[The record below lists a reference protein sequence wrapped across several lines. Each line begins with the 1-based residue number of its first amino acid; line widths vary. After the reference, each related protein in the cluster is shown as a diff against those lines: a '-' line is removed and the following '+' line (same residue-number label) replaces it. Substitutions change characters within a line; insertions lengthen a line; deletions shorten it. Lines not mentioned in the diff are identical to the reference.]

1 MQISKDTIE
10 QIKAFKTVEV
20 GPLAEMPEKVLQ
32 FGEGNFLRAFVDWIF
47 NALNARANFNG
58 KVVIVQ
64 PLAEG
69 LVDLLNQQDGLFT
82 VLLRGIENGQVVKKA
97 EIVTAVSRGLNPYSN
112 WNEFLQCAHNPDLR
126 FVLSNTT
133 EAGIAYVKTQ
143 QPEGVC
149 PAPFPPKLAALLYE
163 RFKAFDGAADKGLVI
178 IPCEL
183 IDRNGDR
190 LKECILQHAS
200 DWQLDPEFS
209 RWLERHNHFLNTL
222 VDRIVPGYPRD
233 EIADI
238 TKELGYKDK
247 LVDTGEIFHL
257 WVIEGDE
264 RFAEELPFHR
274 AGLNVIWTDNLKRYR
289 DRKVRILN
297 GAHTMTV
304 PAAFLAGINTV
315 KESVEDDLIGRY
327 MRNGIFEEI
336 LPTLEL
342 SQTEKEE
349 FAEAVLERF
358 QNPFIKHRLL
368 DISLNSVSKF
378 KVRVLP
384 SLLAFTSANKRLPE
398 ILSFSLAALMVFY
411 RGREFD
417 GKQMFGVRG
426 EEKYVIRD
434 DESYLNFFFDLWQA
448 FEQNKDFAT
457 LTRQVLKNDEF
468 WGRDLNEIPGLSAV
482 VCRHVETI
490 LAKGMAGALNDLL

>member
-1 MQISKDTIE
+1 MRICKETIE
-10 QIKAFKTVEV
+10 EIKKLKTVEV
-20 GPLAEMPEKVLQ
+20 GPLADMPEKVLQ

-47 NALNARANFNG
+47 NALNAKANFNG

-64 PLAEG
+64 PLQEG
-69 LVDLLNQQDGLFT
+69 LVDLLNQQDGLYT
-82 VLLRGIENGQVVKKA
+82 VLLRGIEKGQVVERK
-97 EIVTAVSRGLNPYSN
+97 EVVTAVSRCLNPYMN
-112 WNEFLQCAHNPDLR
+112 WQDFLQCAHNPDLR

-133 EAGIAYVKTQ
+133 EAGIAYVETR

-149 PAPFPPKLAALLYE
+149 PAPFPPKLTALLYE
-163 RFKAFDGAADKGLVI
+163 RFKVFEGARNKGLVI

-190 LKECILQHAS
+190 LKECILRHAS
-200 DWQLDPEFS
+200 DWHLEPDFS
-209 RWLERHNHFLNTL
+209 RWLEMHNHFLNTL

-238 TKELGYKDK
+238 TRELGYEDK
-247 LVDTGEIFHL
+247 LIDTGEIFHL
-257 WVIEGDE
+257 WVIEGDD
-264 RFAEELPFHR
+264 RLVEELPFHK

-304 PAAFLAGINTV
+304 PAAFLAGKNTV
-315 KESVEDDLIGRY
+315 KESVEDGLIGRY
-327 MRNGIFEEI
+327 MRKGIFEEI

-342 SQTEKEE
+342 SQVEKAE

-384 SLLAFTSANKRLPE
+384 SLLAFNSANMRLPQ
-398 ILSFSLAALMVFY
+398 ILSFSLAALIVFY

-417 GKQMFGVRG
+417 GKQMLGVRG
-426 EEKYVIRD
+426 EEKYIIRD
-434 DESYLNFFFDLWQA
+434 DESYLTFFFDLWKA

-457 LTRQVLKNDEF
+457 LTRQVLRNDEF
-468 WGRDLNEIPGLSAV
+468 WGRDLNEISGLSDI
-482 VCRHVETI
+482 VCKHVETI
-490 LAKGMAGALNDLL
+490 LEKGMEGALDDFL